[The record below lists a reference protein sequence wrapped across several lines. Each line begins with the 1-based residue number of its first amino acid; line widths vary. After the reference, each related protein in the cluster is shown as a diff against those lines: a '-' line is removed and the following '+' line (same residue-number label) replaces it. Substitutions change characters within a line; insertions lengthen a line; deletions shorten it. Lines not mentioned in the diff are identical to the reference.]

1 MEISSNIFGDSND
14 ENYFPQKLLLTN
26 TRVSKLRKTFANSSL
41 ANIKLSKTQ
50 LHKIWQSGGFLAR
63 LFVPLL
69 KTGLPLIGNV
79 LQPLAKRVLVLLGL
93 TVAPWATDAAIHKKL
108 FGFGTTALVISN
120 EEMNDIMK
128 IIKSL
133 EGSATDVA
141 IHKKMFGCCTT
152 ELIISSEEMNAILKI
167 IKSLEGSVLLIKGI
181 SEIIKNE
188 GKEQKVETLDI
199 S

>member
-1 MEISSNIFGDSND
+1 M
-14 ENYFPQKLLLTN
+14 
-26 TRVSKLRKTFANSSL
+26 
-41 ANIKLSKTQ
+41 
-50 LHKIWQSGGFLAR
+50 
-63 LFVPLL
+63 
-69 KTGLPLIGNV
+69 
-79 LQPLAKRVLVLLGL
+79 
-93 TVAPWATDAAIHKKL
+93 

-167 IKSLEGSVLLIKGI
+167 IKSLEGFVLLIKGI

>member
-26 TRVSKLRKTFANSSL
+26 TRVSKLSKTFANSSL

-63 LFVPLL
+63 RFVPLL

-79 LQPLAKRVLVLLGL
+79 LQPLAKSVLVLLGL
-93 TVAPWATDAAIHKKL
+93 TVAPWATDAAIHKKM

-152 ELIISSEEMNAILKI
+152 ELIISSN
-167 IKSLEGSVLLIKGI
+167 
-181 SEIIKNE
+181 
-188 GKEQKVETLDI
+188 
-199 S
+199 